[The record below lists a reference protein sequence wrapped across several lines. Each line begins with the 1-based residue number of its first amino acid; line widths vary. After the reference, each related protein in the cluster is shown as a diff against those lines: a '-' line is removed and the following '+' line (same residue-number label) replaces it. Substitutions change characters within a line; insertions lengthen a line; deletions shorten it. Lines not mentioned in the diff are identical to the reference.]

1 MTSNDHVSDRTDLH
15 ELPATNGV
23 LHEPEP
29 ERRVL
34 AARVETLEADVVTA
48 RAERDALR
56 AELMT
61 ARAERDRLRLRL
73 LDAELALGTGSPD
86 EQGAVAASPADT
98 QRAMLAEQRAGEL
111 ARELAATRQTL
122 SWRVTKPL
130 RAVRRKIPR

>member
-1 MTSNDHVSDRTDLH
+1 LTSNDHASDLT

-23 LHEPEP
+23 LHDPESER

-34 AARVETLEADVVTA
+34 AARVEALEADVVTA
-48 RAERDALR
+48 RAERDSLR

-73 LDAELALGTGSPD
+73 LDAELALGAGSED
-86 EQGAVAASPADT
+86 EVGAVAASPEDT
-98 QRAMLAEQRAGEL
+98 QRAMLAEHRAGEL

-130 RAVRRKIPR
+130 RAVRRKIPK